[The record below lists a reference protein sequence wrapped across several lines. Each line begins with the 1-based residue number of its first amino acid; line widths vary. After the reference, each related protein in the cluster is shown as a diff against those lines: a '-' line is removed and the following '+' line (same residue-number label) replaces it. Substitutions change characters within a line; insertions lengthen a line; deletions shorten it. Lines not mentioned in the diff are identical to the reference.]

1 MNAAAA
7 SSWWTST
14 NRTLSWWRRSPS
26 MIPLIPSP
34 GSPNTVSTP
43 HSASRSTSSSDAIL
57 SMRTPR
63 VARRT
68 AKSVCGLASRGAWET
83 ATGCRT
89 PWEAGNGDEEAGH
102 RRQAQRQEGPGRG
115 EAEALDRQ
123 HAGQQA
129 QRPGQAGR
137 GRGPAQAY
145 RRVVAQDPP
154 GAVRDRQ
161 AQEPGRPL
169 QDGPGRTRQRARL
182 QVAASALLGRG
193 LAALAAG
200 RLLLGGG
207 PALLGA
213 AALAGRLA
221 AVLGGVRGV
230 GDPGGALLAHALVLE
245 GLVLLLVLHI
255 RRLRRHGHLSPLE
268 RSSPQGGFP
277 SLGRRLTE
285 RGEQPMPAGQ
295 SATPIGKKQ
304 ARRELVRA
312 LSGTP
317 FPADR
322 RRLLADA
329 QRAGVAEPLRLG
341 ED

>member
-1 MNAAAA
+1 MNAAA

-129 QRPGQAGR
+129 QHPGQAGR

-145 RRVVAQDPP
+145 RRVIAQDPP

-161 AQEPGRPL
+161 APEPYRPL
-169 QDGPGRTRQRARL
+169 QDGPGRAGPGARL
-182 QVAASALLGRG
+182 QVGGQGPGSALPGRLQPGVASEQAVVEGGVAVAVAGGADGLGQG
-193 LAALAAG
+193 AAG
-200 RLLLGGG
+200 ADQDDQLPG
-207 PALLGA
+207 PADGGVEQVALEHQPGGLGQGHDHARVLTALGA
-213 AALAGRLA
+213 VHGQ
-221 AVLGGVRGV
+221 GIGV
-230 GDPGGALLAHALVLE
+230 G
-245 GLVLLLVLHI
+245 
-255 RRLRRHGHLSPLE
+255 
-268 RSSPQGGFP
+268 
-277 SLGRRLTE
+277 
-285 RGEQPMPAGQ
+285 
-295 SATPIGKKQ
+295 
-304 ARRELVRA
+304 
-312 LSGTP
+312 
-317 FPADR
+317 
-322 RRLLADA
+322 
-329 QRAGVAEPLRLG
+329 
-341 ED
+341 